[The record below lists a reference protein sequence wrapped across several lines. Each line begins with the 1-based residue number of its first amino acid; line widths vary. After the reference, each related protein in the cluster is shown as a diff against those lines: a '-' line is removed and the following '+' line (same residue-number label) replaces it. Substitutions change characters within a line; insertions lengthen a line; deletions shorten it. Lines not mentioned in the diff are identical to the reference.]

1 MFYRDMTATSP
12 DIDFLTTIDIFS
24 DLTAEQLALFGP
36 AIETQIFAGGDT
48 LFNENDMGDCLYIIK
63 EGKVSMRFSLKVNTG
78 TIRPIV
84 LTAEKND
91 FFGEFA
97 FIDSSPRTATA
108 IAEKDT
114 VLIKMDR
121 DSFYD
126 VIERNP
132 ALGYVV
138 MKNFSRFL
146 TARNRHINQ
155 QLQTALLMG
164 WNAYKFDK
172 Y

>member
-1 MFYRDMTATSP
+1 
-12 DIDFLTTIDIFS
+12 
-24 DLTAEQLALFGP
+24 
-36 AIETQIFAGGDT
+36 
-48 LFNENDMGDCLYIIK
+48 MGDCLYIIK

-155 QLQTALLMG
+155 QLQAALLMG